1 MFDMHER
8 DVGSQGFGFVRVYR
22 FRGVLVTTTAGGGDV
37 GDETDG

>member
-8 DVGSQGFGFVRVYR
+8 DVGSQGFGLVRVYR
-22 FRGVLVTTTAGGGDV
+22 FRGVLVTTGGEGV